1 MTAGAWLTWQGFA
14 LLNAGMITA
23 YYVGQLV
30 ERDRQHERNARRR
43 SHQHNTRKEHN

>member
-1 MTAGAWLTWQGFA
+1 MTAGAWFTWSGFA

-30 ERDRQHERNARRR
+30 ERDRQHERNTRRQ
-43 SHQHNTRKEHN
+43 QHRNRKAPTQ